1 MTRFPYTYTILRY
14 IHDIATEEFVNIGIL
29 LVSPEGRFTGFRL
42 RRKPNRLT
50 QMFSDFDRKHYA
62 TVINHLERQLV
73 KRANNARGLPFPE
86 RRASAQAVGVSV
98 IKEDDSAFQW
108 SSMGSGTSADL
119 QATLD
124 QTYERLVE
132 HHEEA
137 QPTTSRSDKA
147 VWRSFRDSLKAAG
160 HLPVLQPKTVSTRDD
175 EIEFQHTWK
184 NGVWH
189 CFEPLSFDLQ
199 KPRLIQQKAHT
210 WLGGLTSVCE
220 AAEDLRVYF
229 LVGQPRSASLAL
241 SYERALAILRKVPVD
256 HCIFSEEDK
265 AQFVASVADVFRRER
280 QAGESE

>member
-14 IHDIATEEFVNIGIL
+14 IHDVATEEFVNIGIL
-29 LVSPEGRFTGFRL
+29 LVSPEGHFIGFRL

-62 TVINHLERQLV
+62 TVISHLEHQLT
-73 KRANNARGLPFPE
+73 KRAKHALGLPFPE
-86 RRASAQAVGVSV
+86 QRANAHAVGVSV

-108 SSMGSGTSADL
+108 SSMGSGTSVDL
-119 QATLD
+119 HATLN

-137 QPTTSRSDKA
+137 HPAKSRSDQA

-160 HLPVLQPKTVSTRDD
+160 RLPALQSKTVSTLDD

-210 WLGGLTSVCE
+210 WLGGLTSVRD

-229 LVGQPRSASLAL
+229 LVGQPQRDELAL

-256 HCIFSEEDK
+256 HRIFSENDK
-265 AQFVASVADVFRRER
+265 AQFVASVAG
-280 QAGESE
+280 AMAESG